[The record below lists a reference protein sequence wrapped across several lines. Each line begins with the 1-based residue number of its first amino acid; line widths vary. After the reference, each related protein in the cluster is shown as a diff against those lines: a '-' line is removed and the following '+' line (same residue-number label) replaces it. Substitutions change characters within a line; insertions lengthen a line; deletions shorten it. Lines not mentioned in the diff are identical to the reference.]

1 MDQWAIVTIAII
13 ITAGGLLALI
23 AVICNSAQVKPTIG
37 GVYRTNHGNVTG
49 NVTVT
54 VIAYNNN
61 IVQYEFKDPDHYGWL
76 EKGSMKLSEFN
87 RIFVYLYT
95 DYKTLVYKIN
105 RKR

>member
-1 MDQWAIVTIAII
+1 MGEWGVATIAAII
-13 ITAGGLLALI
+13 IIGGLLALI

-37 GVYRTNHGNVTG
+37 GVYETKNGNIRVVVTG
-49 NVTVT
+49 FS
-54 VIAYNNN
+54 YD
-61 IVQYEFKDPDHYGWL
+61 IVRYEFKDPDNYDRL
-76 EKGSMKLSEFN
+76 QEGSMKLSEFN

>member
-1 MDQWAIVTIAII
+1 MGEWGIAAIAVII
-13 ITAGGLLALI
+13 IIGGFLALI

-37 GVYRTNHGNVTG
+37 GVYETKTG
-49 NVTVT
+49 NVR
-54 VIAYNNN
+54 VIVIGFNSD
-61 IVQYEFKDPDHYGWL
+61 IVRYEFKDPDHYGRI

-105 RKR
+105 RTN

>member
-37 GVYRTNHGNVTG
+37 GVYETRTG
-49 NVTVT
+49 NVRVTVT
-54 VIAYNNN
+54 GFSHDV
-61 IVQYEFKDPDHYGWL
+61 VHYEFKDPDHFGWL
-76 EKGSMKLSEFN
+76 QDGSMKLSEFN
-87 RIFVYLYT
+87 KIFVYIYT

-105 RKR
+105 KKK

>member
-1 MDQWAIVTIAII
+1 MGEWGITAIATII
-13 ITAGGLLALI
+13 IIGGLLALIAVI

-37 GVYRTNHGNVTG
+37 GVYETKNGNIR
-49 NVTVT
+49 VTVT
-54 VIAYNNN
+54 GFGYD
-61 IVQYEFKDPDHYGWL
+61 IVRYEFKDPDNYGRL
-76 EKGSMKLSEFN
+76 QEGSMKLSEFN

>member
-23 AVICNSAQVKPTIG
+23 AVVCNSAQVKPTIG
-37 GVYRTNHGNVTG
+37 GVYRTKYG

-61 IVQYEFKDPDHYGWL
+61 IVQYEFKDPDHYGCL

>member
-13 ITAGGLLALI
+13 ITVGGLLALI

-37 GVYRTNHGNVTG
+37 GVYETKNGNIR
-49 NVTVT
+49 VTVT
-54 VIAYNNN
+54 GFSYD
-61 IVQYEFKDPDHYGWL
+61 IVRYEFKDPDNYDSL
-76 EKGSMKLSEFN
+76 QEGSMKLSEFN

>member
-37 GVYRTNHGNVTG
+37 GVYETKNGNIR
-49 NVTVT
+49 VTVT
-54 VIAYNNN
+54 GFSYD
-61 IVQYEFKDPDHYGWL
+61 IVRYEFKDPDNYDRL
-76 EKGSMKLSEFN
+76 QEGSMKLSEFN

-105 RKR
+105 RKK

>member
-1 MDQWAIVTIAII
+1 MGKWGIAAIAAII
-13 ITAGGLLALI
+13 IIGGFLALI

-37 GVYRTNHGNVTG
+37 GVYRTKHGNVTG

-54 VIAYNNN
+54 VIAYSNG
-61 IVQYEFKDPDHYGWL
+61 IVQYEFKDPDHYDWL